1 MQVLQWMEDGG
12 IQPSMKM
19 YHDILSF
26 AQKSAGIQYG
36 ATIQECVGKLAL
48 KGAISISVAYY
59 LCRIPLP
66 ILTKKLKKPQKTED
80 LFCCMLL
87 S

>member
-12 IQPSMKM
+12 IQLSMKM

-36 ATIQECVGKLAL
+36 ATIQECVGKLAF
-48 KGAISISVAYY
+48 KGAISISVACF
-59 LCRIPLP
+59 LGRIPFP
-66 ILTKKLKKPQKTED
+66 IL
-80 LFCCMLL
+80 